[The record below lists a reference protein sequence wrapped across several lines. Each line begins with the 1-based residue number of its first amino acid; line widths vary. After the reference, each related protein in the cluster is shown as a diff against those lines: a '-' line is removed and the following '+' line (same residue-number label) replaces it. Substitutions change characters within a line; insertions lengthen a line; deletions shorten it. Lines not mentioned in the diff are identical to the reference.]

1 MAFFVR
7 NMLFS
12 SNQCRMHFEK
22 IVCKIP
28 KIFTWSF
35 LLMHA
40 FAFGNYY
47 FLTVI
52 GAACYMCEQG
62 WRNRGCRGAQFC
74 YCYRNKPV
82 STKYFDLLSVPL
94 DFQAFLRYW
103 IGIAALAAVAKA
115 LNTDCPVK
123 ICDFHKQYIVLT
135 VIQLLTYRK
144 SAFITRSWILTIHK
158 NRIFW
163 NNLLEN

>member
-1 MAFFVR
+1 MQNALWE
-7 NMLFS
+7 N
-12 SNQCRMHFEK
+12 RMQNSQNFHM
-22 IVCKIP
+22 IIPSHACVCI
-28 KIFTWSF
+28 WQ
-35 LLMHA
+35 LLLPY
-40 FAFGNYY
+40 GDRCG
-47 FLTVI
+47 LL
-52 GAACYMCEQG
+52 CYMCEQG
-62 WRNRGCRGAQFC
+62 WRNLGFRGAQFC

-82 STKYFDLLSVPL
+82 STKYFVLLSVLL
-94 DFQAFLRYW
+94 DFQTFLRHW
-103 IGIAALAAVAKA
+103 LGFAALAAVAKA

-163 NNLLEN
+163 KNLLEN